1 MDLATFTVKY
11 EIEIK
16 RPIQTFAK
24 GDWVQ
29 ILKDSSRKGWIVRV
43 VDPCVDG
50 LVQVRSQNEEGWV
63 GTYDPKDLR
72 KLKQLMM

>member
-11 EIEIK
+11 EIEVK

-29 ILKDSSRKGWIVRV
+29 ILNSSAKGLIVRV
-43 VDPCVDG
+43 VDTCFDG
-50 LVQVRSQNEEGWV
+50 LVEVRSPDEEGWV
-63 GTYDPKDLR
+63 RTYDPKDLR